1 MADLIRCIQSPCP
14 GFEDRPDHGEGD
26 EENGADAEQQR
37 EWIVTNGLGGYAS
50 GTVCGVPTRRYHG
63 LLIAALP
70 TPLGRTMMLN
80 QLHEQV
86 VGADGEPV
94 VLAPEALAGR
104 PEHESEGRV
113 VEFRL
118 ELGLPVW
125 RIEAAGITLEK
136 RLLIPHLQNTV
147 HVSYRLVESENVSA
161 VGLHLRPLVHFRS
174 HDAPV
179 DCSHPGPYRFTAWD
193 NRYEISAGQGIPPLR
208 MTLDGNSAAFTLDAA
223 RSAEILLSLEAQ
235 RGYEATTRPVEPGV
249 LPRRADRGKAGHAD
263 RVGRA
268 VGDAAGDEL
277 RRGHAGRARR
287 RSRLIKAS
295 HRAAS
300 GVTIDS
306 PVAAAYR
313 GIFPTDR
320 GKLRTAGAAGPA
332 SGDDGAFHDELVLAA
347 DQFLIMPAGRVEDAA
362 RAHAAGEEVR
372 TVIAGYHWF
381 TDWGRDT
388 MISLEGLTLTTGR
401 AAEAGYILRTFAHYV
416 RDGLIP
422 NLFPEGQTDG
432 LYHTADASLWFFHA
446 VDRYL
451 EWTHDRESLL
461 AVFAGLDRDRRPS
474 HRGHPVWHRR
484 RSQRRPA
491 SPRRRGVPAHL
502 DGRQGGRLGG
512 HAATRQGRGDQRPMV
527 QRVAAPGGLAAR
539 VSRPG

>member
-70 TPLGRTMMLN
+70 SPLGRTMMLN

-94 VLAPEALAGR
+94 VLVPGALAGR

-161 VGLHLRPLVHFRS
+161 VGLHLRPLVRFRS

-193 NRYEISAGQGIPPLR
+193 NRYEVSAGQGIPHLR
-208 MTLDGNSAAFTLDAA
+208 MTLDGNSAAFMLDAA
-223 RSAEILLSLEAQ
+223 RSAEIVFSLEAQ
-235 RGYEATTRPVEPGV
+235 RGYEATGDKWSPGFFHVELTAARPVTLIASVEPWET
-249 LPRRADRGKAGHAD
+249 LLAMSFDEAMRAERGAGH
-263 RVGRA
+263 G
-268 VGDAAGDEL
+268 
-277 RRGHAGRARR
+277 
-287 RSRLIKAS
+287 
-295 HRAAS
+295 
-300 GVTIDS
+300 
-306 PVAAAYR
+306 
-313 GIFPTDR
+313 
-320 GKLRTAGAAGPA
+320 
-332 SGDDGAFHDELVLAA
+332 
-347 DQFLIMPAGRVEDAA
+347 
-362 RAHAAGEEVR
+362 
-372 TVIAGYHWF
+372 
-381 TDWGRDT
+381 
-388 MISLEGLTLTTGR
+388 
-401 AAEAGYILRTFAHYV
+401 
-416 RDGLIP
+416 
-422 NLFPEGQTDG
+422 
-432 LYHTADASLWFFHA
+432 
-446 VDRYL
+446 
-451 EWTHDRESLL
+451 
-461 AVFAGLDRDRRPS
+461 
-474 HRGHPVWHRR
+474 
-484 RSQRRPA
+484 
-491 SPRRRGVPAHL
+491 
-502 DGRQGGRLGG
+502 
-512 HAATRQGRGDQRPMV
+512 
-527 QRVAAPGGLAAR
+527 
-539 VSRPG
+539 